1 MIENTATTHQ
11 VAVFVVSRP
20 FSEDETHSVYL
31 RKYQYTLSRLVA
43 SGCPHQACRSSLKLC
58 DEEALRYYFSLS
70 QIILPKD
77 PMMYLLWCET
87 PRLDLEEALT
97 SAELVI
103 ETGLEISSE
112 KTESHKS
119 VIGQNLEIHLTAR
132 VDLQYLMQLWGG
144 TPKWDSNSA
153 SHD

>member
-1 MIENTATTHQ
+1 
-11 VAVFVVSRP
+11 
-20 FSEDETHSVYL
+20 
-31 RKYQYTLSRLVA
+31 
-43 SGCPHQACRSSLKLC
+43 
-58 DEEALRYYFSLS
+58 
-70 QIILPKD
+70 
-77 PMMYLLWCET
+77 MMYLLWCET

-132 VDLQYLMQLWGG
+132 VDLSDAATAHTVLYVQFC
-144 TPKWDSNSA
+144 
-153 SHD
+153 